1 MSVMEGRGVLPSVL
15 PTMRCVLMRYEIPD
29 PLDPALLPA
38 LMVAEDALARLD
50 ERTGRHAVAAGFRER
65 GQFFDATAALWVAG
79 ELVHVEDLVLHD
91 SHMDAR
97 APSHELT
104 IAHAVLRAR
113 RRLELADPDWA
124 FSTSGLSAL
133 RGEGGAVPNYEP
145 RERSDPE
152 GEANSTDAPD
162 DPMDSSLSDAF
173 AEIDA
178 AIARS
183 ERLLEI
189 HAGSVTEADSAAVE
203 MQTSRMEPTGQLG
216 PLFDEE
222 WDEAARLDAW
232 RAVLPIA
239 DQLPATLGAAVL
251 FDAWERIEPLRRQH
265 WLGSLL
271 VGAYLRVRGK
281 VGSHVLAYNT
291 GLKTIRHE
299 RRRSKDRLTRLAGF
313 LEAMSAAAEL
323 GMKELDRLS
332 LAKTQM
338 EMRIRDRRS
347 NSNLP
352 GLIDLVLSRPIVSG
366 PLIARHLGITPRG
379 ALNLVRELGV
389 REMTGRGRYR
399 GWGVL

>member
-1 MSVMEGRGVLPSVL
+1 
-15 PTMRCVLMRYEIPD
+15 MRYETPD
-29 PLDPALLPA
+29 PLHPTLLPA
-38 LMVAEDALARLD
+38 LIAAEDALARLD
-50 ERTGRHAVAAGFRER
+50 ERTARHAVAEGFRER
-65 GQFFDATAALWVAG
+65 GQFFDAAAALWVAG

-104 IAHAVLRAR
+104 IAHAVLRTR
-113 RRLELADPDWA
+113 RRLELAEAGWA
-124 FSTSGLSAL
+124 LSAAGLGVL
-133 RGEGGAVPNYEP
+133 RGEQGSA
-145 RERSDPE
+145 
-152 GEANSTDAPD
+152 AA
-162 DPMDSSLSDAF
+162 SDALAEISAPGADTDEAESREAEDADENPLASEF
-173 AEIDA
+173 AELDA

-183 ERLLEI
+183 ERLLDI
-189 HAGSVTEADSAAVE
+189 HVSAVASVT
-203 MQTSRMEPTGQLG
+203 QTAKPEPEGQLG
-216 PLFDEE
+216 LLFDEE

-232 RAVLPIA
+232 RAVLPLA
-239 DQLPATLGAAVL
+239 DQLPAPLGAAIL

-271 VGAYLRVRGK
+271 VGVYLRFRGK
-281 VGSHVLAYNT
+281 VVSHVLAFNM

-299 RRRSKDRLTRLAGF
+299 RRRSKDRLTRLDAF
-313 LEAMSAAAEL
+313 LEAMSMTADV

-352 GLIDLVLSRPIVSG
+352 GLIDLVLSRPIVSTA
-366 PLIARHLGITPRG
+366 LISRQLGVTPRG
-379 ALNLVRELGV
+379 ALNLVRELGL

>member
-1 MSVMEGRGVLPSVL
+1 
-15 PTMRCVLMRYEIPD
+15 MRYETPD
-29 PLDPALLPA
+29 PLHPTLLPA
-38 LMVAEDALARLD
+38 LIAAEDALARLD
-50 ERTGRHAVAAGFRER
+50 ERAARHAVAEGFRER
-65 GQFFDATAALWVAG
+65 GQFFDAAAALWVAG

-104 IAHAVLRAR
+104 IAHAVLRTR
-113 RRLELADPDWA
+113 RRLELAEAGWA
-124 FSTSGLSAL
+124 LSAGGLGVL
-133 RGEGGAVPNYEP
+133 RGEQGSA
-145 RERSDPE
+145 
-152 GEANSTDAPD
+152 AA
-162 DPMDSSLSDAF
+162 SDALPEISAPGADTDEAESPEAQEADENPLASEF
-173 AEIDA
+173 AELDA

-183 ERLLEI
+183 ERLLDF
-189 HAGSVTEADSAAVE
+189 HVSAVASAT
-203 MQTSRMEPTGQLG
+203 QTAKPEPEGQLG
-216 PLFDEE
+216 LLFDEE

-232 RAVLPIA
+232 RAVLPLA
-239 DQLPATLGAAVL
+239 DQLPASLGAAIL

-271 VGAYLRVRGK
+271 VGAYLRFRGK
-281 VGSHVLAYNT
+281 VVSHVLAFNM
-291 GLKTIRHE
+291 GLKAIRHE
-299 RRRSKDRLTRLAGF
+299 RRRSKDRLTRLDAF
-313 LEAMSAAAEL
+313 LEAMSMTADL

-352 GLIDLVLSRPIVSG
+352 GLIDLVLSRPIVSTA
-366 PLIARHLGITPRG
+366 LISRQLGVTPRG
-379 ALNLVRELGV
+379 ALNLVRELGL